1 MNFSDESNKNFT
13 DFSALYEE
21 QLQSVSLPA
30 KLAGSFTLKNCLKHS
45 GTGKYTFWQIKQG
58 PCIS

>member
-13 DFSALYEE
+13 DFSALYEK

-45 GTGKYTFWQIKQG
+45 GHREIYLLADKTGTL
-58 PCIS
+58 